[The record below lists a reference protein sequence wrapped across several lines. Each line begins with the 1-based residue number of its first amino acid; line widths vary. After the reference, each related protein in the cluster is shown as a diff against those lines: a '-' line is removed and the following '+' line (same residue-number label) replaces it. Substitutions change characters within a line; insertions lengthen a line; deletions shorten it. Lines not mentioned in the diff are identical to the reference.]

1 MEIEKLKNVY
11 SKYIMQLESDKRE
24 LLKDKKRLDFLL
36 NTAYAIQ
43 LDYPNQISSSREDID
58 KDMVQKSVENK
69 L

>member
-1 MEIEKLKNVY
+1 MEIEKLKNKY

-58 KDMVQKSVENK
+58 KAMVQKSVEN

>member
-58 KDMVQKSVENK
+58 KAMVQKSVENK

>member
-58 KDMVQKSVENK
+58 KAMVQKSVEN

>member
-43 LDYPNQISSSREDID
+43 LDYPNRISASREDID
-58 KDMVQKSVENK
+58 KAMVQKSVEN

>member
-43 LDYPNQISSSREDID
+43 LDYPNQMSSSREDID
-58 KDMVQKSVENK
+58 KAMVQKSVENK

>member
-1 MEIEKLKNVY
+1 MEIDKLKNIY
-11 SKYIMQLESDKRE
+11 SQYILKLESDKFE

-43 LDYPNQISSSREDID
+43 LDYPNSISVSREDID
-58 KDMVQKSVENK
+58 KAMVQKELEN

>member
-1 MEIEKLKNVY
+1 
-11 SKYIMQLESDKRE
+11 MQLESDKRE

-43 LDYPNQISSSREDID
+43 LDYPNRISSSREDID
-58 KDMVQKSVENK
+58 KAMVQKSVEN